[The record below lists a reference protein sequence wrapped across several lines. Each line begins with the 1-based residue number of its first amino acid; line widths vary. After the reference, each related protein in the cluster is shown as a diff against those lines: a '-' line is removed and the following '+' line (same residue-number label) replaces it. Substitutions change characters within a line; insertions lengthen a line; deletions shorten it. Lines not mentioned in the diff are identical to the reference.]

1 MAAPEASSR
10 LEVGR
15 IHKAHGLAGDVVVSL
30 STNRHERVDSGA
42 VLYAGERCLTVGSS
56 KPHGHRFIVRFA
68 GVNGREGADE
78 LRGAVL
84 TADPI
89 ADPDELWV
97 HELLGVEVIDVDGVG
112 LGAVTTVLDNPA
124 SDILVLESGALVPAN
139 FIVEFDGA
147 RVVVDPPEGLFD
159 I

>member
-15 IHKAHGLAGDVVVSL
+15 IHKAHGLGGDVVVSL
-30 STNRHERVDSGA
+30 STNRHERLDVGT
-42 VLYAGERCLTVGSS
+42 VLYADERALTVGSS
-56 KPHGHRFIVRFA
+56 KPSGHRFIVRFSD
-68 GVNGREGADE
+68 VTGRDQADA

-89 ADPDELWV
+89 DDPDELWV
-97 HELLGVEVIDVDGVG
+97 HELLGADVVGVDGERF
-112 LGAVTTVLDNPA
+112 GAVTSVLDNPA
-124 SDILVLESGALVPAN
+124 SDIVVLESGALIPAN

-147 RVVVDPPEGLFD
+147 TLIVDPPEGLFD